1 MAQVTK
7 KTIAGKRGRITVAV
21 ELDRAVDKAVSI
33 AAIERDTT
41 KRQLIED
48 AIRAYLRLGS
58 AAA

>member
-7 KTIAGKRGRITVAV
+7 KTIAGKKTRVTVAV
-21 ELDRAVDKAVSI
+21 ELDISVDKAVSI

-48 AIRAYLRLGS
+48 AIRAYLRM